1 MDILEKSIQF
11 LSEKLRIVGAF
22 CLFGMAVLTCA
33 DIIGRLFK
41 HPIFGTV
48 ELVSFMAVF
57 AIATAMPVA
66 QVSRIHI
73 GVELLVTKL
82 PRKLRLFIELCV
94 EILSL
99 ALFTIISWRMFLFGF
114 KQKASGEVSLN
125 LHLPEYFIILALAC
139 CCVILCL
146 VMVMAII
153 KTFTKLWK

>member
-22 CLFGMAVLTCA
+22 CLFGMALLTCA

-41 HPIFGTV
+41 YPIFGTV
-48 ELVSFMAVF
+48 ELVSFMGVF

-66 QVSRIHI
+66 QASRIHI

-82 PRKLRLFIELCV
+82 PRKFRLFTELCV

-99 ALFTIISWRMFLFGF
+99 ALFTIISWRMFLFGM

-125 LHLPEYFIILALAC
+125 LHLPEYMIILALAC
-139 CCVILCL
+139 CCIILCL
-146 VMVMAII
+146 VMVMAIV
-153 KTFTKLWK
+153 KTFTKLWQ